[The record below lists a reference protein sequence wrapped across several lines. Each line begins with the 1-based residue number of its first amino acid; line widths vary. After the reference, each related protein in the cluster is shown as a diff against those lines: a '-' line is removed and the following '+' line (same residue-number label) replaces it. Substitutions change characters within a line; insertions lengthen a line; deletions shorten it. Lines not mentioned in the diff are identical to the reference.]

1 MSIEQTSQPMSAEFV
16 QINGINYSGLDNINN
31 DLEVHYLIYKI
42 TNITNG
48 MYYIGQH
55 KTRNPTDTYMGSGH
69 YIERAIKKYSHGN
82 FIKEILFDFDN
93 FDDMNNKEKELV
105 PVNECFP
112 NNPMSYNLI
121 EGGNGRLSDEVKK
134 RISETLKSSGKV
146 AGKNNPMFG
155 YHWSEE
161 QRKHQSEVMTG
172 RHVSDEFREGCRI
185 RCSGEGNPMY
195 GKHHTDEAK
204 KKISDA
210 VKQRGG
216 YAGENN
222 PMYKL
227 QCLSEEQKIE
237 WRRKIGLGNKGKK
250 RTEEFKNYLKER
262 AKANPIRRMHHPV
275 TGEIRNVT
283 KDEVQKFL
291 DSGYVMGTG
300 IQSRKGKVGAC
311 AGKRIMTSPDGVKRY
326 IKIED
331 IQSYID
337 QGWKLSDR
345 SKPIK

>member
-1 MSIEQTSQPMSAEFV
+1 M
-16 QINGINYSGLDNINN
+16 
-31 DLEVHYLIYKI
+31 EVHYLIYKI

-69 YIERAIKKYSHGN
+69 YIERAIKKHSHGN

-93 FDDMNNKEKELV
+93 FEDMNNKEKELV

-161 QRKHQSEVMTG
+161 QRKHQSEVMKG
-172 RHVSDEFREGCRI
+172 RTVSDEFREKCRI
-185 RCSGEGNPMY
+185 RCTGSGNPMY

-210 VKQRGG
+210 VIQSGRC
-216 YAGENN
+216 AGENN
-222 PMYKL
+222 PMYNLKNMT
-227 QCLSEEQKIE
+227 EEQKIQ
-237 WRRKIGLGNKGKK
+237 WRRKIGQGNKGKK
-250 RTEEFKNYLKER
+250 RTDEDRKKMSEWVKSHPY
-262 AKANPIRRMHHPV
+262 RRMHHQI
-275 TGEIRNVT
+275 TKKIANVPIE
-283 KDEVQKFL
+283 KVQ
-291 DSGYVMGTG
+291 
-300 IQSRKGKVGAC
+300 
-311 AGKRIMTSPDGVKRY
+311 
-326 IKIED
+326 
-331 IQSYID
+331 
-337 QGWKLSDR
+337 
-345 SKPIK
+345 

>member
-16 QINGINYSGLDNINN
+16 QINGINYSGLDKVNN
-31 DLEVHYLIYKI
+31 GLEVHYLVYKI
-42 TNITNG
+42 TNLIDG
-48 MYYIGQH
+48 RYYIGQH
-55 KTRNPTDTYMGSGH
+55 KTRNPTDSYMGSGK
-69 YIERAIKKYSHGN
+69 YIRRAIEHHSVEN
-82 FIKEILFDFDN
+82 FVKEIMFDFDN
-93 FDDMNNKEKELV
+93 FHDMNNKEKELV

-112 NNPMSYNLI
+112 NNPMSYNLV
-121 EGGNGRLSDEVKK
+121 EGGSGQLSDEVKK
-134 RISETLKSSGKV
+134 QISETLKSSGKV
-146 AGKNNPMFG
+146 AGMNNPMFG

-161 QRKHQSEVMTG
+161 QRKHQSEVMKG
-172 RHVSDEFREGCRI
+172 RPVSDEFRAECRI

-195 GKHHTDEAK
+195 GKHHTDEARK
-204 KKISDA
+204 KMSDA

-216 YAGENN
+216 YVGENN

-227 QCLSEEQKIE
+227 QCLSEEQKIQ
-237 WRRKIGLGNKGKK
+237 WRKKIGLGNKGKK
-250 RTEEFKNYLKER
+250 RTEEFKAHLKER

-275 TGEIRNVT
+275 TGEIRNVP

-300 IQSRKGKVGAC
+300 RADRKGKVGAQ

-331 IQSYID
+331 IQSFVE
-337 QGWKLSDR
+337 
-345 SKPIK
+345 